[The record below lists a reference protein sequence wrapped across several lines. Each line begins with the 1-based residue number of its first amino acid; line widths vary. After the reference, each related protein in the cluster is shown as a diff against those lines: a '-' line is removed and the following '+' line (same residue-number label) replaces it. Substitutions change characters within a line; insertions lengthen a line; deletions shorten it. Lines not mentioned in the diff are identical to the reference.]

1 MKRLRTLLLLGLS
14 IFALTLTL
22 VQGAAAAEP
31 VALQIDAAHRAT
43 VASGFIANE
52 RISAWYNLPDGT
64 AVYFDQTGA
73 LDDGSL
79 NWLIDPTAWATIP
92 TNAVNFVVAGQESGV
107 EAIYTFSQ
115 PTATTPAPAPT
126 PLALTIGD
134 DGHATA
140 GAGFTPGE
148 EVGVWYNLPD
158 GTAVSFTLTSGT
170 DAGTLDWMIDQTDW
184 ATIPTDAV
192 NLVAQGQESGTL
204 AIYTFVR

>member
-52 RISAWYNLPDGT
+52 RISAWYNLPD
-64 AVYFDQTGA
+64 D
-73 LDDGSL
+73 
-79 NWLIDPTAWATIP
+79 
-92 TNAVNFVVAGQESGV
+92 
-107 EAIYTFSQ
+107 
-115 PTATTPAPAPT
+115 
-126 PLALTIGD
+126 
-134 DGHATA
+134 
-140 GAGFTPGE
+140 
-148 EVGVWYNLPD
+148 
-158 GTAVSFTLTSGT
+158 TAVSFTLTSGT
-170 DAGTLDWMIDQTDW
+170 EAGTLDWMIDQTDW